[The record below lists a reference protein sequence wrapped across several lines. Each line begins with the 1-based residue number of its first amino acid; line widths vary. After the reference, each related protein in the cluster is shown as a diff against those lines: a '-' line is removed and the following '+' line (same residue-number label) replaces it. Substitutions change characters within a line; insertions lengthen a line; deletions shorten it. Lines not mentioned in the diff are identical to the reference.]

1 MLFIIKNF
9 LYQNKN
15 NFNKIECFKIL
26 LSFNH
31 PQVKLISNKQENRDK
46 LLKFLQNWQLL
57 QSYRLIGY
65 NNEESE
71 MKFSI
76 YCTQYVQLY
85 IEQLYICRRLFR
97 LGKSLQTILNIFE
110 KKNLQS
116 PKKAYNKI
124 PHAVN
129 QMTTYSVYIFYFFFH
144 LIENIM
150 VIHQLGFFE
159 KKFNHKLLKI
169 TSHTFWALGLLTQ
182 LIYYLNR
189 LRSAFRRELELKSQI
204 QNGMTNGDFL
214 EQLKSFSKERYQYG
228 LLILRI
234 IGDLACAMQKAQIPE
249 KILHT
254 RFNRGLVA
262 CGGMLS
268 SIIQIYLQASKIN
281 KKQNVI
287 EV

>member
-1 MLFIIKNF
+1 MLQSFIQFQSSIG
-9 LYQNKN
+9 
-15 NFNKIECFKIL
+15 KI
-26 LSFNH
+26 
-31 PQVKLISNKQENRDK
+31 ISLQKENRDK
-46 LLKFLQNWQLL
+46 LLKFLQNWLLL
-57 QSYRLIGY
+57 QSYMLIGY

-71 MKFSI
+71 IKFSI
-76 YCTQYVQLY
+76 YQQ
-85 IEQLYICRRLFR
+85 IYICRRLFR
-97 LGKSLQTILNIFE
+97 LGKSLQTLLNILE
-110 KKNLQS
+110 KKYLQN
-116 PKKAYNKI
+116 PKKAYNQI

-129 QMTTYSVYIFYFFFH
+129 EMTTYSVYIFYFFFH

-150 VIHQLGFFE
+150 VIHQMGFFE

-169 TSHTFWALGLLTQ
+169 VSHTFWSLGLLTQ

-189 LRSAFRRELELKSQI
+189 LRSAFRREQELKSQI

-214 EQLKSFSKERYQYG
+214 EQLKSFSNERYQYG

-262 CGGMLS
+262 CGGLLS
-268 SIIQIYLQASKIN
+268 SIIQIYLQATKIN
-281 KKQNVI
+281 KKQNFV